1 MRPAQIMMLMGG
13 IAIGVTTLSIA
24 SVPLH
29 RAVKDDTAIYQ
40 NLSEIRVEKQGR
52 PNFDQDIQKLSQLED
67 NYQER
72 LPSLAEHPRLKG
84 PMKRVS
90 QQKYSP
96 SKKLSSS
103 Q

>member
-1 MRPAQIMMLMGG
+1 MRLMILACG
-13 IAIGVTTLSIA
+13 IVIGATSLSIA

-40 NLSEIRVEKQGR
+40 NLSEIRAAKASK
-52 PNFDQDIQKLSQLED
+52 PNFDDDIHRLSQLED

-72 LPSLAEHPRLKG
+72 LPSLAAHPRLKG

-90 QQKYSP
+90 QQQYRYSGKRK
-96 SKKLSSS
+96 SVVR